1 MAVYFVT
8 VGKKEYKVEIQQD
21 KFKVNDKPMDLKLLP
36 LNKNGLYLLEQ
47 GKRKLELIL
56 KAQSA
61 NRVAVMVD
69 NHQMVV
75 VVDRNG
81 RKSPKTSALNGKG
94 DLVAPMPGIVL
105 STHVQEG
112 QTVVRNE
119 LLITL
124 ESMKMQMEMRAPA
137 DGMVEKICVLPGQS
151 VEKGCLLVRTVENH

>member
-1 MAVYFVT
+1 MTVYFVT
-8 VGKKEYKVEIQQD
+8 VGKNEYKVEIQQD

-36 LNKNGLYLLEQ
+36 LNKNGLYLLDL
-47 GKRKLELIL
+47 GKRRLELIL

-75 VVDRNG
+75 QVDRNFG
-81 RKSPKTSALNGKG
+81 KSVNDRVQNSKG
-94 DLVAPMPGIVL
+94 DLLAPMPGIVL

-112 QTVVRNE
+112 QRVVRNE

-137 DGMVEKICVLPGQS
+137 DGLIEKVCVVQGQN
-151 VEKGCLLVRTVENH
+151 VEKGCLLVRTVELK

>member
-1 MAVYFVT
+1 MAIYFVT
-8 VGKKEYKVEIQQD
+8 VDKKEYKVEIQQD

-36 LNKNGLYLLEQ
+36 LNKNGLYLIEL
-47 GKRKLELIL
+47 GKRRLELLL

-75 VVDRNG
+75 QVDRNIG
-81 RKSPKTSALNGKG
+81 KPTNHSAPNGKG
-94 DLVAPMPGIVL
+94 DLLAPMPGIVL

-112 QTVVRNE
+112 QKVVRNQ

-137 DGMVEKICVLPGQS
+137 EGQVEKVCVVHGQT
-151 VEKGCLLVRTVENH
+151 VEKGCLLVRTVELQ